1 MSLFDYKDSSNIF
14 LIGNGVNLMSD
25 KTNSWLAI
33 LNQLNQRKSL
43 KYVEGFPLT
52 EFFDL
57 LVVNSNKD
65 YAFYRDL
72 FIQRIKDK
80 LVNKSNLHKQIYNYC
95 QSNKILILTTNF
107 DHSFQISNQLI
118 PSSDSKLESGFTH
131 YYPWQR
137 YYIKENSHDTKLYHI
152 NGDMMYKRSIKLSV
166 LDYAKSINFFDDNYN
181 LNKKKRKKKYKLEET
196 WINDFFNKD
205 KKLVICGLDLGE
217 SELFLRHLLI
227 QRNKYIATNRNK
239 ITGYYLACSL
249 DFKDNMN
256 KFDRYKL
263 FFDSVGIK
271 IIEYPTYQDIYSI

>member
-181 LNKKKRKKKYKLEET
+181 LNKKKRKKK
-196 WINDFFNKD
+196 IN
-205 KKLVICGLDLGE
+205 
-217 SELFLRHLLI
+217 
-227 QRNKYIATNRNK
+227 
-239 ITGYYLACSL
+239 
-249 DFKDNMN
+249 
-256 KFDRYKL
+256 
-263 FFDSVGIK
+263 
-271 IIEYPTYQDIYSI
+271 